1 MTATVYS
8 QNSEQAAILAAC
20 TAAVGRFCD
29 IGAWNARDKSNTRA
43 LYELGWSGVLI
54 EPSPEPFAGLK
65 AEYEG
70 DERIKLM
77 NVAVGL
83 ETGTMEMHI
92 TADACSTS
100 DAATFEKWK
109 PYVNYTDTI
118 QVPCIA
124 LDELMLAY
132 GPFDLIS
139 IDTEGTSV
147 ELLHRLLELGWRPR
161 CIVVEHDGRTTE
173 ALSHATECGYVCT
186 MANGENLVLVKR

>member
-1 MTATVYS
+1 MTVYS
-8 QNSEQAAILAAC
+8 QNSEQQAILHAC
-20 TAAVGRFCD
+20 NGNVGRFLD
-29 IGAWNARDKSNTRA
+29 VGAWNARDKSNTRA

-83 ETGTMEMHI
+83 ESGTMQMHV

-100 DAATFEKWK
+100 DPEIYDKWRGI
-109 PYVNYTDTI
+109 VNYTDTI
-118 QVPCIA
+118 TVVCIA
-124 LDELMLAY
+124 LDEILLEH
-132 GPFDLIS
+132 GPFDMVS

-173 ALSHATECGYVCT
+173 ALAHATECGYACT
-186 MANGENLVLVKR
+186 MANGENVVLVKR